1 MNLSEMRA
9 IVRRDL
15 HDEDDTNYRWTNDEL
30 DRHIAH
36 AVSQFSQALP
46 EEDTADIATTAGNR
60 EVDISQLSNRVMI
73 EAVEYLIGSYPPTY
87 RRFALWQDTL
97 TILSD
102 IVPDGSDARI
112 YYGKLHTL
120 DASSSTIPTQH
131 EDLVALGAT
140 AYALL
145 EWANYAINRVNVGG
159 ADTARA
165 YQKQGSELLARFRKE
180 LKRLGRTNKVRVRQL
195 YTPATSPVSKSI
207 VTGP

>member
-15 HDEDDTNYRWTNDEL
+15 HDEDATNYRWTNDEL

-46 EEDTADIATTAGNR
+46 AEDTADIATTAGSR
-60 EVDISQLSNRVMI
+60 EVDVSQLSNRVMI
-73 EAVEYLIGSYPPTY
+73 EAAEYPIGTYPPTY
-87 RRFALWQDTL
+87 QRFALWQDTL

-131 EDLVALGAT
+131 EDLIALGAA

-159 ADTARA
+159 ADTDGA
-165 YQKQGSELLARFRKE
+165 YQEQGSQLLDRFRKE
-180 LKRLGRTNKVRVRQL
+180 LRRLGRTNRVRVRQL
-195 YTPATSPVSKSI
+195 YTPATTPVSKSI